1 VISGLCGFR
10 GGISESTPLKRR
22 PARVGYPARLV
33 EPGGGELR
41 RIAWVPIAL
50 GLGIVLALADGR
62 AGLRAWWMLR
72 SDVSSA
78 RERVAALQ
86 LEIQELRGHQEALGS
101 SPFAIEQA
109 IRQDL
114 ELARPGEV
122 VVRVPLDAD
131 PSSR

>member
-1 VISGLCGFR
+1 
-10 GGISESTPLKRR
+10 
-22 PARVGYPARLV
+22 VGYPARLV

-62 AGLRAWWMLR
+62 AGLRAWWTLR

-86 LEIQELRGHQEALGS
+86 VEIQELRGHQEGLDS
-101 SPFAIEQA
+101 SPFAIERA

>member
-1 VISGLCGFR
+1 M
-10 GGISESTPLKRR
+10 
-22 PARVGYPARLV
+22 
-33 EPGGGELR
+33 
-41 RIAWVPIAL
+41 
-50 GLGIVLALADGR
+50 LALADGR
-62 AGLRAWWMLR
+62 AGLRAWWTLR

-86 LEIQELRGHQEALGS
+86 LEIQELRGHQEALDS
-101 SPFAIEQA
+101 SPLAIEQA